1 MTIDERFKRL
11 KELEEELRTT
21 KYNKRTEHAI
31 GLLKAKIAR
40 LREEIEKERK
50 KARKKG
56 KGFSIKK
63 TGDATV
69 VLVGFPSVGKSTLL
83 NKLTNAK
90 SKVGAYDFTTLNTIP
105 GTMEYENAKIQI
117 IDIPGLIL
125 GASTGSGRGKEVLSA
140 VRVADLIVIVTTPN
154 SNIRELKSIIK
165 ELWNVGIR
173 LNKKKPDVR
182 IKKKPFGGISI
193 ASTEKLDFDQ
203 KTIMD
208 ILKEFKIMNA
218 DILIREKVTLEE
230 FIDTLQENIVYI
242 PAIFVMNKIDL
253 ITRTEFERIK
263 KEFKEQGI
271 DIIGVS
277 AEKGINIEE
286 LKNKIFEKLNLV
298 RIYLKEINKK
308 PDFEKPL
315 IIKGDK
321 NKEVT
326 IRSVCER
333 IHKDFIKKFRFARV
347 WGSSKFPGQKVGLD
361 YKVKDKDIV
370 QIHLR

>member
-140 VRVADLIVIVTTPN
+140 VRVADLI
-154 SNIRELKSIIK
+154 II
-165 ELWNVGIR
+165 
-173 LNKKKPDVR
+173 
-182 IKKKPFGGISI
+182 
-193 ASTEKLDFDQ
+193 
-203 KTIMD
+203 
-208 ILKEFKIMNA
+208 
-218 DILIREKVTLEE
+218 
-230 FIDTLQENIVYI
+230 
-242 PAIFVMNKIDL
+242 
-253 ITRTEFERIK
+253 ITNT
-263 KEFKEQGI
+263 
-271 DIIGVS
+271 
-277 AEKGINIEE
+277 
-286 LKNKIFEKLNLV
+286 
-298 RIYLKEINKK
+298 
-308 PDFEKPL
+308 
-315 IIKGDK
+315 
-321 NKEVT
+321 
-326 IRSVCER
+326 
-333 IHKDFIKKFRFARV
+333 
-347 WGSSKFPGQKVGLD
+347 
-361 YKVKDKDIV
+361 
-370 QIHLR
+370 